1 MKVTQKY
8 IDELTYKIVGCAIE
22 VHKHI
27 GPGLLESVYE
37 KCFIH
42 ELKLKG
48 LHYKSQQKVPINYK
62 GIDLDAELRYDVLVE
77 DLVIV
82 ELKAME
88 GILPIHE
95 AVVLSY
101 MQMLEK
107 PKGIIINFNSTNI
120 FHIGQKTLVNK
131 YYESLAK
138 E

>member
-1 MKVTQKY
+1 M
-8 IDELTYKIVGCAIE
+8 
-22 VHKHI
+22 
-27 GPGLLESVYE
+27 
-37 KCFIH
+37 
-42 ELKLKG
+42 
-48 LHYKSQQKVPINYK
+48 N
-62 GIDLDAELRYDVLVE
+62 AELRYDVLVE

-120 FHIGQKTLVNK
+120 FHK
-131 YYESLAK
+131 AK
-138 E
+138 KHW